1 MLERNRRSMAITKE
15 QVADAAAAIQGE
27 GLEPTYINVRER
39 LGSGSFSTI
48 QKYLKDWRS
57 SGAEIKPEAEG
68 ELPEPFREVLQRF
81 GLEAWRAVSVWAK
94 DELEEARKD
103 FERRVAENQA
113 EAEKA
118 AATVDAL
125 QVELNSLGE
134 ERDSLRRE
142 VEEAHSKLAAAE
154 GALSETRKQVE
165 REIER
170 NQALER
176 RNQEELAA
184 AGKDFERRL
193 AEHQS
198 EIDKVAKTVD
208 ALQAELDKVRE
219 ERESFR
225 REAEGARANLS
236 AAQGTLGEARRQIE
250 REIERSTALE
260 RRNQELSERVIEE
273 SAKAKAL
280 ELGAGKRSN

>member
-1 MLERNRRSMAITKE
+1 MAITKE
-15 QVADAAAAIQGE
+15 QVADAAAAIQAE

-57 SGAEIKPEAEG
+57 SGPRSNPEAEG
-68 ELPEPFREVLQRF
+68 ELPEPFREVLHRF

-94 DELEEARKD
+94 DELEEARKI
-103 FERRVAENQA
+103 RAQGCRNQV

-134 ERDSLRRE
+134 ERDSLRKE

-154 GALSETRKQVE
+154 GTLSETRKQVE

-170 NQALER
+170 NQALNAATRKSSQQPPRTLSGGSPSTKAKSTRWPRRLMPYR
-176 RNQEELAA
+176 RNWT
-184 AGKDFERRL
+184 R
-193 AEHQS
+193 
-198 EIDKVAKTVD
+198 
-208 ALQAELDKVRE
+208 
-219 ERESFR
+219 
-225 REAEGARANLS
+225 
-236 AAQGTLGEARRQIE
+236 
-250 REIERSTALE
+250 
-260 RRNQELSERVIEE
+260 
-273 SAKAKAL
+273 
-280 ELGAGKRSN
+280 

>member
-1 MLERNRRSMAITKE
+1 MAISKE
-15 QVADAAAAIQGE
+15 QVADAAAAIQAE
-27 GLEPTYINVRER
+27 GLEPTYMNLRER

-57 SGAEIKPEAEG
+57 SGPEIKTEAD

-94 DELEEARKD
+94 DELDEARKD

-134 ERDSLRRE
+134 ERDSLRKE
-142 VEEAHSKLAAAE
+142 VEEARSNLAAAQ

-184 AGKDFERRL
+184 AAKDFERRL

-236 AAQGTLGEARRQIE
+236 AAQGTLSEARKQIE

-280 ELGAGKRSN
+280 ELAGKRSDRRGSE